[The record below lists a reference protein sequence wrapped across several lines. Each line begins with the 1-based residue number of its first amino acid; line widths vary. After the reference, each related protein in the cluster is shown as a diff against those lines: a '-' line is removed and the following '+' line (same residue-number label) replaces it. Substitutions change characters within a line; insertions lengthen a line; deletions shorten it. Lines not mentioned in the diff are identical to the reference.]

1 MTDSGHEAAVDPAGP
16 AGTAVQPDSSTVALP
31 AVPFGEWPSPITA
44 AEVASGQ
51 VKVSAPMVLGS
62 DAWWQQGLPDEGG
75 RTTVMHSSGGKQ
87 TALLAAPWNVRTRVH
102 EYGGRSYLPV
112 PRSATSGAKTAKG
125 YQLLFVNYA
134 DQRLYLT
141 GTGTEEPAPLTPD
154 PVTVPATTGGSGTP
168 AT

>member
-1 MTDSGHEAAVDPAGP
+1 MRMTDSGHEAAVDPAGP

-102 EYGGRSYLPV
+102 EYGGRRVLGNLDWHRRRQQHLPHPDGNF
-112 PRSATSGAKTAKG
+112 PR
-125 YQLLFVNYA
+125 YVEWYDLI
-134 DQRLYLT
+134 R
-141 GTGTEEPAPLTPD
+141 
-154 PVTVPATTGGSGTP
+154 
-168 AT
+168 